1 VGRLFRMEKLAR
13 TVVFDEPAELVALES
28 QESRL

>member
-1 VGRLFRMEKLAR
+1 MEELAR

-28 QESRL
+28 QESRLQRKSAE